1 MNNSKLAHNWA
12 NKIKD
17 SGKGSSMFYEGD
29 TIYSY
34 GRHFKIAEFITIEE
48 NTFVVFNDNSYSN
61 STAKHKNYVRQA
73 IPYNYEVINCID
85 MNFGFYGSQNNMKH
99 YIKEINDNLNK
110 AKKATKNK
118 EYLLDN
124 AIMFLNRLKFYIELF
139 KIDIVEHKETLTDLL
154 NFQSFIDNYK
164 NSPEFTAWKQKQA
177 INEKKKQDNEVIKQ
191 AENIIKF
198 RSFEVNHVYS
208 LSYNLLRY
216 NAEKNEV
223 QTSGGVNMAKDIF
236 VKYYNKFK
244 ANSIEIGEKVEH
256 YQFGGQLDNV
266 VFVGCHKFEIEE
278 IENLINSIPC

>member
-17 SGKGSSMFYEGD
+17 SGKGSNMFFEGD

-34 GRHFKIAEFITIEE
+34 GYHFPISKFITIDE
-48 NTFVVFNDNSYSN
+48 NTFIAFNDNNYSN
-61 STAKHKNYVRQA
+61 STAKHKNHVRRA

-85 MNFGFYGSQNNMKH
+85 MNFGFYGHEKNMKY
-99 YIKEINDNLNK
+99 YINEINDNLNK

-118 EYLLDN
+118 EYLITSAEN
-124 AIMFLNRLKFYIELF
+124 SLNELTNYIRLFNID
-139 KIDIVEHKETLTDLL
+139 KIAGHKETLTDLL
-154 NFQSFIDNYK
+154 NYQSFIDNYK
-164 NSPEFTAWKQKQA
+164 NSAEFIAWKQRQA

-198 RSFEVNHVYS
+198 RSFEVNYVYS
-208 LSYNLLRY
+208 LPYNLLRY
-216 NAEKNEV
+216 NADKNEI

-236 VKYYNKFK
+236 IKYYNKFK

-256 YQFGGQLDNV
+256 YQFGGTKDNI
-266 VFVGCHKFEIEE
+266 VFVGCHKFELTE
-278 IENLINSIPC
+278 IENLINTIK